1 MAINRLDN
9 VTPARISTNMTI
21 ERQTPN
27 RDFGNRLKAGIEA
40 TGSAVGSAASV
51 VGGLVPG
58 GAIVSAAVSSVGT
71 LAHGTGGMSGG
82 GATTSAYAAT
92 GVVSLGGM
100 GSTGNTGGINT
111 TVGAGGAPG
120 VGVGSV
126 GGSVGSTA
134 GGFPNSLGT
143 TNTGNQLGDMNQQLI
158 QSQAD
163 NAKLMGVQIQ
173 MQHENQVFT
182 SVSNVLK
189 TRHDTVKNSIG
200 NIH

>member
-9 VTPARISTNMTI
+9 ATPARISTNLSI

-27 RDFGNRLKAGIEA
+27 RDFGNRLKAGLEA

-58 GAIVSAAVSSVGT
+58 GAIVSAAVSSVTSLSRSAG
-71 LAHGTGGMSGG
+71 AAGG
-82 GATTSAYAAT
+82 GSGAVTSAYAAT
-92 GVVSLGGM
+92 GVVNLGAG
-100 GSTGNTGGINT
+100 GGGGINT
-111 TVGAGGAPG
+111 TVGAGAPPSAG
-120 VGVGSV
+120 GMPGMGSTV
-126 GGSVGSTA
+126 GGM
-134 GGFPNSLGT
+134 PNSLGT
-143 TNTGNQLGDMNQQLI
+143 TNSGNMMGDMNSQLV

-163 NAKLMGVQIQ
+163 NAKLLGVQIQ

>member
-27 RDFGNRLKAGIEA
+27 RDFGNRLKSGLEA

-58 GAIVSAAVSSVGT
+58 GAIVSAAVSSVTSLSHSPG
-71 LAHGTGGMSGG
+71 AAGG
-82 GATTSAYAAT
+82 GSGAVTSAYAAT
-92 GVVSLGGM
+92 GVVNIGAGG
-100 GSTGNTGGINT
+100 TGGVNT
-111 TVGAGGAPG
+111 TVGAGAPPSAG
-120 VGVGSV
+120 GLPGMGTTV
-126 GGSVGSTA
+126 GGS
-134 GGFPNSLGT
+134 FPNSLGT
-143 TNTGNQLGDMNQQLI
+143 TNSGNQIGDMNSQLM

-163 NAKLMGVQIQ
+163 NAKLLGVQIQ